1 MSFYSLKH
9 ALTPSKIDA
18 AVDKVEGI
26 PTAAATTTAVA
37 QITQLVAALPTVD
50 PAVAGVLWNN
60 AGTIEASTGP

>member
-9 ALTPSKIDA
+9 ALSPSKIDA

-37 QITQLVAALPTVD
+37 QITQLVAALPTSNPGANILWND
-50 PAVAGVLWNN
+50 AGVIKI
-60 AGTIEASTGP
+60 GTT